1 MACTAVP
8 SYMLA
13 SRRELRERDVFSASG
28 QSELVELKGETGTAE
43 SCWGWEISVSAALLF
58 I

>member
-1 MACTAVP
+1 MAFTAVP

-13 SRRELRERDVFSASG
+13 SRRELGERDVFIAPG
-28 QSELVELKGETGTAE
+28 QSELVELKGETGTTE

-58 I
+58 M